1 MTTTVEANKTT
12 TIRQLNDQFRKTLVG
27 GRIVLTC
34 GVREKGEETVKQLLV
49 LLCSYDDFTE
59 DNDPYAERDFG
70 QLIYEKT
77 KYFFK
82 IDYYDIRMLMHSPDA
97 ADPKV
102 TCRVLTIMLA
112 SEY

>member
-1 MTTTVEANKTT
+1 MTTSIEANKTAA
-12 TIRQLNDQFRKTLVG
+12 IRQLNDQFRKTLVG

-34 GVREKGEETVKQLLV
+34 GVREKGEEAVKQILA

-59 DNDPYAERDFG
+59 DNDPYAEHDFG
-70 QLIYEKT
+70 QIKHAGT
-77 KYFFK
+77 KCFFK
-82 IDYYDIRMLMHSPDA
+82 IDYYDMRMLMHSPDA

-102 TCRVLTIMLA
+102 TCRVLTLMLA